1 MAIHGHG
8 EDQIVYLRDRL
19 SHCREILQAGHL
31 NIFKELIIEQKLQCQ
46 QHLEKLLE
54 IDAEMKIGAN
64 QNLCRLL
71 SIR

>member
-1 MAIHGHG
+1 MATHGHG
-8 EDQIVYLRDRL
+8 DDQIVYLRDRI

-46 QHLEKLLE
+46 QHLDKLLE
-54 IDAEMKIGAN
+54 IDAEMTIGAN

-71 SIR
+71 SIS

>member
-8 EDQIVYLRDRL
+8 DDQIVYLRDRI

-54 IDAEMKIGAN
+54 IDAEMTIGAN